1 MSYMKDLDYRVMKF
15 GEMLFDEKI
24 EEYETQAIEMGRGE
38 DVYGHSNPDLMVELL
53 QDMKKEW
60 TEKRVMTTCLA
71 SAFKEWMKG
80 DEATV
85 LHVLESD
92 IVDFEVI
99 GYMAIWVEL
108 YIGGREDEI

>member
-1 MSYMKDLDYRVMKF
+1 MKDLDERVMKF
-15 GEMLFDEKI
+15 GETLFDEKI
-24 EEYETQAIEMGRGE
+24 EEYETRHIEHMRGE
-38 DVYGHSNPDLMVELL
+38 GSGILGGTDNELMVELL

-71 SAFKEWMKG
+71 IAFKEWLKG
-80 DEATV
+80 EEATV

-99 GYMAIWVEL
+99 GYMSIWVEL